1 MNTRPLRR
9 IQAVNGVKALHA
21 LLVQI
26 IQHPQQFIAEIE
38 LHEALKSQGKFA
50 GLRRAFLLEHGE
62 LTQTSPMSLNSLKA
76 HADNNLAG
84 GFKAL
89 NDLRLKTLEALE
101 FAQKRQQ
108 RANKRTRSGLSLMVQ
123 QLEQELE
130 MLRQTNVILL
140 RAMSEAMTQFKSIRD
155 APDDSLRAKR
165 TQDALNTL
173 RAIVSMN
180 TPPFN
185 VTPVYSEV
193 PLSVEVANLSD
204 FRKR

>member
-1 MNTRPLRR
+1 MNKPLLRR
-9 IQAVNGVKALHA
+9 TQAINGVKALHA

-26 IQHPQQFIAEIE
+26 IRHPQQFIAEIE
-38 LHEALKSQGKFA
+38 LRETLKSQGKFA
-50 GLRRAFLLEHGE
+50 GLQRAFLLDHGE
-62 LTQTSPMSLNSLKA
+62 VAQTYPMSLNSLKA
-76 HADNNLAG
+76 HADNNLVG

-101 FAQKRQQ
+101 FSQKRQQ
-108 RANKRTRSGLSLMVQ
+108 RANKRTRSGLSLMVE

-130 MLRQTNVILL
+130 MQRQTNVILL

-155 APDDSLRAKR
+155 ASDDHLRAKR

-173 RAIVSMN
+173 RVIVSMN

-185 VTPVYSEV
+185 LIPVYSEV

-204 FRKR
+204 FRTS

>member
-1 MNTRPLRR
+1 MNNSPPRR
-9 IQAVNGVKALHA
+9 TQGINSVKALHS
-21 LLVQI
+21 LLVKI

-38 LHEALKSQGKFA
+38 LREALKSQGKFA
-50 GLRRAFLLEHGE
+50 GLRHTFSLDHGE

-76 HADNNLAG
+76 HADNTIAG

-101 FAQKRQQ
+101 FAQKRQE
-108 RANKRTRSGLSLMVQ
+108 RANKRTRSGLSLMVE
-123 QLEQELE
+123 QLEQELV
-130 MLRQTNVILL
+130 MQRQTNVILL

-155 APDDSLRAKR
+155 ASDDNLRAKR
-165 TQDALNTL
+165 TQDALSTL

-185 VTPVYSEV
+185 LIPVYSDV

-204 FRKR
+204 FRTR